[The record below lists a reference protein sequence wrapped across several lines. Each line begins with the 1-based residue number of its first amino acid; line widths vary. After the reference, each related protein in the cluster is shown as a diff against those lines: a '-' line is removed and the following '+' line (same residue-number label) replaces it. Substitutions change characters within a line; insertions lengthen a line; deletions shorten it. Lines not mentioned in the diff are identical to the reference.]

1 MKADEKQ
8 IRELL
13 SDMDDAMSLLA
24 FIRRQINRC
33 ISPIEEDFTQY
44 DVRLERAYSRID
56 DALYLISRAGVEDID
71 EILKGK

>member
-44 DVRLERAYSRID
+44 DVQLKKADIRID
-56 DALYLISRAGVEDID
+56 DAMRAVRMAGNEIRDIL
-71 EILKGK
+71 EE

>member
-44 DVRLERAYSRID
+44 DVQLKKADTRID
-56 DALYLISRAGVEDID
+56 DAMRDMRMAGNGIRDIL
-71 EILKGK
+71 EEL

>member
-33 ISPIEEDFTQY
+33 ISPI
-44 DVRLERAYSRID
+44 
-56 DALYLISRAGVEDID
+56 
-71 EILKGK
+71 

>member
-1 MKADEKQ
+1 MKADKKQ

-44 DVRLERAYSRID
+44 DVQLKKADTRID
-56 DALYLISRAGVEDID
+56 DAMRDMRMAGNEIRDIL
-71 EILKGK
+71 EE